1 VTSPG
6 GRESGDFSGVH
17 WAECALVL
25 NSGGMGSGDRGSV
38 AFLAAVALVAA
49 CGGESSNSGAAGT
62 GGSSGDATGGMPTGG
77 ASGAGGA
84 GGAGAAG
91 GFGGSAG
98 NGGAGTGGA
107 GDGGS
112 SGAGTGGTGGL
123 PSDWAKCLTDLVARC
138 PLVGSCVESEADGV
152 TRTCYA
158 DGARTES
165 EELPSMSCPPG
176 RVERVYGNDGSLCY
190 TSTMTSGPGCE
201 NPSTNWVDADGN
213 SVAVSS
219 GPNAFAPTLYS
230 FTCIDGVTF
239 RFEAPPPLSVPARPI
254 CEPGVC
260 PDGEGGMGGAQ

>member
-1 VTSPG
+1 V
-6 GRESGDFSGVH
+6 
-17 WAECALVL
+17 
-25 NSGGMGSGDRGSV
+25 SV
-38 AFLAAVALVAA
+38 LAAVALFAA

-77 ASGAGGA
+77 AGGA
-84 GGAGAAG
+84 GGTGGAG
-91 GFGGSAG
+91 GFGGTAG
-98 NGGAGTGGA
+98 TGGAGTGGA

-112 SGAGTGGTGGL
+112 SGAGNGGTGGL

-138 PLVGSCVESEADGV
+138 PLVGSCVTSEADGI
-152 TRTCYA
+152 THTCFP

-165 EELPSMSCPPG
+165 EELPSVSCPPG
-176 RVERVYGNDGSLCY
+176 RVERVYGSDGSLCY
-190 TSTMTSGPGCE
+190 TSTRTSGPGCE

-213 SVAVSS
+213 SVAVNS

-230 FTCIDGVTF
+230 FTCTAGVTF
-239 RFEAPPPLSVPARPI
+239 RFDAPPPLPLPNRPT